1 MQRNDSKVK
10 KIVPPIV
17 SLSVRN
23 LISHEKA
30 IKKRTQ
36 SGDEDEFKAP
46 KSSERRSNQQTE
58 RVQSK

>member
-23 LISHEKA
+23 LVSHEKA

-46 KSSERRSNQQTE
+46 
-58 RVQSK
+58 